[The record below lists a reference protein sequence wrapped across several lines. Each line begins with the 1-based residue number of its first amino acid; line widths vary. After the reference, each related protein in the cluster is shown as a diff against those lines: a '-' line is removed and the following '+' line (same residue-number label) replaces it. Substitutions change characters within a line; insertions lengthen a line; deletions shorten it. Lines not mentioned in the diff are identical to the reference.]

1 MWLWECFVSSSTIGA
16 PVQALNVKKRLAAPA
31 FGHPASSRLSI
42 LGVETGF
49 VNSYVFILNVAQSQI
64 IRVDQ
69 DEEL

>member
-1 MWLWECFVSSSTIGA
+1 MARPSKRFSRPSA
-16 PVQALNVKKRLAAPA
+16 FNVKKRLAAPA